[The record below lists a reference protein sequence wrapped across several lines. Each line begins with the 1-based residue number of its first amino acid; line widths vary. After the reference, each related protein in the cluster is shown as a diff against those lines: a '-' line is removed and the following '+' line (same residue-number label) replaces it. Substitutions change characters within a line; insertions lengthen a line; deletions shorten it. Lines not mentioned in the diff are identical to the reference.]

1 MWVEVVVGLRLG
13 LVLVFAMVAPVGQYS
28 FTPTV
33 ATFVSKAK
41 NIPTQT

>member
-13 LVLVFAMVAPVGQYS
+13 LVFAMVAPVGQYS